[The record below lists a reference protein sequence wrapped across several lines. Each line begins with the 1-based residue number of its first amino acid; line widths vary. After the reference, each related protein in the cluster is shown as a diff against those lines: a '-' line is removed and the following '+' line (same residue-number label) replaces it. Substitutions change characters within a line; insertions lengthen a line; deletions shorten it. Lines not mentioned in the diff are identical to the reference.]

1 MNILLTAATLPEIQP
16 TIDFLFREWKK
27 AGESRYAKAAKNVTV
42 LISGIGSVAT
52 AYALTRHLSTHDCQF
67 AIQAGIAGSF
77 RRDIA
82 LGAVVTIE
90 NEIPGDW
97 GVENNEIFEDLFDTG
112 LLKENDPPFKGK
124 SLHNDLQQL
133 QTALPDLPGVPGR
146 TKVNGVTVNTV
157 SGSETTI
164 RRLKSKY
171 NPDVESME
179 GAAFHYVCLK
189 EKVPFIQLRGISN
202 YVEIRD
208 KRKWNIPLAIENLNK
223 CLIDMLRNNQSTIQ
237 L

>member
-27 AGESRYAKAAKNVTV
+27 AGENRYAKAEKTV
-42 LISGIGSVAT
+42 VVVISGIGSVAT
-52 AYALTRHLSTHDCQF
+52 AYSLTRHLSTHNCQF

-82 LGAVVTIE
+82 IGAVVTIE
-90 NEIPGDW
+90 NEMPGDW

-112 LLKENDPPFKGK
+112 FLKENDSPFKEK
-124 SLHNDLQQL
+124 TLHNDLQQL
-133 QTALPDLPGVPGR
+133 HRVLPHLPGVPGR
-146 TKVNGVTVNTV
+146 IKVNGVTVNTV
-157 SGSETTI
+157 SGSEKTI

-189 EKVPFIQLRGISN
+189 ENVPFIQLRGISN

-208 KRKWNIPLAIENLNK
+208 KSRWNIPLAIENLNK
-223 CLIDMLRNNQSTIQ
+223 YLIDILRND
-237 L
+237 

>member
-16 TIDFLFREWKK
+16 TVDFLQKEWEK
-27 AGESRYAKAAKNVTV
+27 AGESRYAKAEKNVAV
-42 LISGIGSVAT
+42 LISGIGSIAT
-52 AYALTRHLSTHDCQF
+52 AYSLTRHLSSHNCQF

-82 LGAVVTIE
+82 LGAVLTVE
-90 NEIPGDW
+90 NEVPGDW
-97 GVENNEIFEDLFDTG
+97 GMENNEIFEDLFDTG
-112 LLKENDPPFKGK
+112 FLKENDSPFIGK

-133 QTALPDLPGVPGR
+133 RAALPDLPGVQVG

-157 SGSETTI
+157 SGSERTI

-189 EKVPFIQLRGISN
+189 ENVPFIQLRSISN

-208 KRKWNIPLAIENLNK
+208 KSRWNIPLAIANLNK
-223 CLIDMLRNNQSTIQ
+223 YLIDILRND
-237 L
+237 